1 MTILTSLPNYISIFR
16 LLCVPLIIWLIL
28 NGAYVAAFWVFLIAG
43 ASDAI
48 DGYLARKLNAQSST
62 GAYLDPIADKALLVG
77 IYVTLGYQG
86 ALPDWL
92 VILVVFRDLLIVGGA
107 LFIYTQNGDDLNID
121 PLWISKLNTTLQI
134 ILVIAVLARSSMV
147 LDVGVVIDWL
157 VYLVALSTVLSGG
170 GYLTRWIKGVD
181 A

>member
-1 MTILTSLPNYISIFR
+1 MTALASLPNYISVFR

-28 NGAYVAAFWVFLIAG
+28 NGVYVAAFWLFLVAG

-48 DGYLARKLNAQSST
+48 DGYLARKLDAQSSS

-77 IYVTLGYQG
+77 IYITLGYQA

-107 LFIYTQNGDDLNID
+107 LFIYIQDSDDLKMN
-121 PLWISKLNTTLQI
+121 PLWISKLNTSLQI
-134 ILVIAVLARSSMV
+134 ILVVAVLARSSM
-147 LDVGVVIDWL
+147 LFDVGELIDWL
-157 VYLVALSTVLSGG
+157 VYLVALSTLVSGG
-170 GYLTRWIKGVD
+170 GYLTRWIKGVEE
-181 A
+181 

>member
-1 MTILTSLPNYISIFR
+1 MTALASLPNYISIFR

-28 NGAYVAAFWVFLIAG
+28 NGIYVAAFWLFLVAG

-48 DGYLARKLNAQSST
+48 DGYLARKLDAQSST

-77 IYVTLGYQG
+77 IYITLGYQA

-92 VILVVFRDLLIVGGA
+92 VILVVFRDLMIVGGA
-107 LFIYTQNGDDLNID
+107 LFIYIQDGDDLTMN

-134 ILVIAVLARSSMV
+134 ILVVAVLARSSML
-147 LDVGVVIDWL
+147 LDVGELIDWL
-157 VYLVALSTVLSGG
+157 VYLVALSTLVSGG